1 MITEYPHYIA
11 SLQENVCKFWDKKAL
26 NDVGG
31 ESYSFGQMAIR
42 IEKLSL
48 FMNAAGIKPKDDKV
62 AICAH
67 NCARWGM
74 VFLAINTYGAVAVPI
89 LFDFTPEAVCNLVDH
104 SESVGLFTTGAKWA
118 KMDVAKMPRLRFA
131 INVENW
137 ELLFAADDATKKAY
151 DEMEAAYAAKYPEG
165 LKPADIHYAT
175 DNMDELAIINYT
187 SGSTGNPKGVMLT
200 RRNMSA
206 MIDFCNRWMPIAP
219 DHNMVTMLPM
229 AHMYGLMI
237 EFMYQVC
244 NGCSMYWLGKTPTP
258 SVLMKAYADYR
269 PHLLVTVPLVMEKI
283 FKSKI
288 KPVVEKPAVKILTA
302 IPGIRQIIFKKIRD
316 GLYNA
321 FGGNV
326 TEFIMGGAALNP
338 EAEKWFR
345 KIKFPYTVGYGMT
358 EACPLLAY
366 RPAAGGYVAG
376 SCGRAIDIVEIR
388 IDSDD
393 PEHVAGEIQ
402 ARGQSVCIGY
412 YKNEEASATLFT
424 DDGWLRTGDL
434 GTMDADG
441 NVFIRGRSKSM
452 ILSANGQNIYPE
464 EVEAVVNNQPGVVES
479 VVVDRAGK
487 LVALVYPDQATLPE
501 NGEDLAEMM
510 ENIRRGSNKL
520 LPPYSQ
526 LAKVELQEKPFEK
539 TPKMSIKRFLYS

>member
-1 MITEYPHYIA
+1 MVTEYPHYLT
-11 SLQENVCKFWDKKAL
+11 SLQESVRKYWDKKAL

-31 ESYSFGQMAIR
+31 ESYSFGEMAIR
-42 IEKLSL
+42 IEKLNL
-48 FMNAAGIKPKDDKV
+48 FMSAAGIKPKDDKV
-62 AICAH
+62 TICAH

-74 VFLAINTYGAVAVPI
+74 VFLAVNTYGAVAVPI
-89 LFDFTPEAVCNLVDH
+89 LFDFTPDAVCNLVDH

-118 KMDVAKMPRLRFA
+118 KMDSAKMPHLRFA
-131 INVENW
+131 VNIEKW
-137 ELLFAADDATKKAY
+137 DLLYSADDEVKTAF
-151 DEMEAAYAAKYPEG
+151 DNMEAAYTAKHPKG
-165 LKPADIHYAT
+165 FGPGDLHYAT
-175 DNMDELAIINYT
+175 DNLDDLAIINYT

-206 MIDFCNRWMPIAP
+206 MIDFCNRWMEIAP
-219 DHNMVTMLPM
+219 EHNMVSMLPM

-244 NGCSMYWLGKTPTP
+244 NGCGIYWLGKAPTP
-258 SVLMKAYADYR
+258 AALLKAFATYK

-288 KPVVEKPAVKILTA
+288 KPVVEKPAVKVLTA

-316 GLYNA
+316 GLYAA

-326 TEFIMGGAALNP
+326 RSFIMGGAPLNP
-338 EAEKWFR
+338 EVEKWFR

-366 RPAAGGYVAG
+366 RPWEEYVQG
-376 SCGRAIDIVEIR
+376 SCGRAIDITEIR

-464 EVEAVVNNQPGVVES
+464 EVEAMVNNQMGVAES

-501 NGEDLAEMM
+501 SGEEQAELA
-510 ENIRRGSNKL
+510 ENIRRGANRV

-526 LAKVELQEKPFEK
+526 LAKVELQQKPFEK

>member
-1 MITEYPHYIA
+1 MVTEYPHYIA
-11 SLQENVCKFWDKKAL
+11 SLQDSIRKFWDKKAL

-48 FMNAAGIKPKDDKV
+48 FMSAASIKPKDDKV

-74 VFLAINTYGAVAVPI
+74 VFLAVNTFGAVAVPI
-89 LFDFTPEAVCNLVDH
+89 LFDFTPDSVCNLVDH
-104 SESVGLFTTGAKWA
+104 SESVGLYTTAAKWA
-118 KMDVAKMPRLRFA
+118 KMDVTAMPRLRFA
-131 INVENW
+131 INIENW
-137 ELLFAADDATKKAY
+137 ELLYAADLQVKTAY
-151 DEMEAAYAAKYPEG
+151 DGMEAAYAAKYPNG
-165 LKPADIHYAT
+165 FGPDDVNYAT

-206 MIDFCNRWMPIAP
+206 MIDYCNRWMPIAP

-258 SVLMKAYADYR
+258 AILLKAYADYK

-283 FKSKI
+283 YKRKI
-288 KPVVEKPAVKILTA
+288 KPVVEKPAMKVLCA
-302 IPGIRQIIFKKIRD
+302 LPGIRQLIFKKIKD

-338 EAEKWFR
+338 EVEKWFR

-366 RPAAGGYVAG
+366 RPAAEYVQG

-412 YKNEEASATLFT
+412 YKNDDASATLFT

-441 NVFIRGRSKSM
+441 NVFIRGRSKSL

-464 EVEAVVNNQPGVVES
+464 EVEAIVNNQPGVAES

-487 LVALVYPDQATLPE
+487 LVALVYPDQATFPE
-501 NGEDLAEMM
+501 GGEEQADMADA
-510 ENIRRGSNKL
+510 IRRGANRL
-520 LPPYSQ
+520 LPNYSQ
-526 LAKVELQEKPFEK
+526 LTKVELQKKPFEK

>member
-1 MITEYPHYIA
+1 MITEYPHYLT
-11 SLQENVCKFWDKKAL
+11 SLQESVRKYWDKKAL

-31 ESYSFGQMAIR
+31 ESYSFGEMAVR
-42 IEKLSL
+42 IEKLNL
-48 FMNAAGIKPKDDKV
+48 FMAAAGISPKSGKV

-74 VFLAINTYGAVAVPI
+74 VFLAVNTFGAVAVPI
-89 LFDFTPEAVCNLVDH
+89 LFDFTPESVCHLVDH

-118 KMDVAKMPRLRFA
+118 KIDPSEMPRLRFA
-131 INVENW
+131 VNIEDW
-137 ELLFAADDATKKAY
+137 ALLFASDEGVRAAY
-151 DEMEAAYAAKYPEG
+151 EGIEAAFAAKHPDG
-165 LKPADIHYAT
+165 FGPADLDYAT
-175 DNMDELAIINYT
+175 DNMDEVAIINYT

-206 MIDFCNRWMPIAP
+206 MIDYCNRWMPIAP
-219 DHNMVTMLPM
+219 DHNMVSMLPM

-244 NGCSMYWLGKTPTP
+244 NGCGIYWLGKTPTP
-258 SVLMKAYADYR
+258 AVLLKAFADYK

-288 KPVVEKPAVKILTA
+288 KPVVEKPAVKVLTA
-302 IPGIRQIIFKKIRD
+302 IPGVRRIIFNKIRD

-326 TEFIMGGAALNP
+326 SSFIMGGAPLNP
-338 EAEKWFR
+338 EVEKWFR
-345 KIKFPYTVGYGMT
+345 AIRFPYTVGYGMT

-366 RPAAGGYVAG
+366 RPWQEYVKG

-402 ARGQSVCIGY
+402 ARGQSVCVGY
-412 YKNEEASATLFT
+412 YKNEEASAGAFT
-424 DDGWLRTGDL
+424 ADGWLRTGDL

-441 NVFIRGRSKSM
+441 NVFIRGRIKSM

-464 EVEAVVNNQPGVVES
+464 EVEAVVNNQRGVAES
-479 VVVDRAGK
+479 VVVDRGGK
-487 LVALVYPDQATLPE
+487 LVALVYPDQNLLKEAGPDTLAQE
-501 NGEDLAEMM
+501 IMHDAN
-510 ENIRRGSNKL
+510 RC
-520 LPPYSQ
+520 LPAYSR
-526 LAKVELQEKPFEK
+526 LTRVELQKAPFEK

>member
-1 MITEYPHYIA
+1 MVTEYPHYLT
-11 SLQENVCKFWDKKAL
+11 SLQESIRKYWDKKAL

-31 ESYSFGQMAIR
+31 ESYSFGEMAIR
-42 IEKLSL
+42 IEKLNL
-48 FMNAAGIKPKDDKV
+48 FMAAAGIKPKDDKV

-74 VFLAINTYGAVAVPI
+74 VFLAINTYGSVAVPI
-89 LFDFTPEAVCNLVDH
+89 LFDFTPDAVCNLVDH
-104 SESVGLFTTGAKWA
+104 SESVGLFTTAAKWA
-118 KMDVAKMPRLRFA
+118 KMKPETMPRLRFA
-131 INVENW
+131 VNIEKW
-137 ELLFAADDATKKAY
+137 DLLFAADDEVKAAY
-151 DEMEAAYAAKYPEG
+151 ENMEAAYKAKHPKG
-165 LKPADIHYAT
+165 FGPDDLHYAT
-175 DNMDELAIINYT
+175 DNDDELAIINYT

-206 MIDFCNRWMPIAP
+206 MIDFCNRWMEIAP
-219 DHNMVTMLPM
+219 DHNMVSMLPM

-244 NGCSMYWLGKTPTP
+244 NGCGIYWLGKAPTP
-258 SVLMKAYADYR
+258 ASLLKAFAQYK

-288 KPVVEKPAVKILTA
+288 KPVVEKPAVKVICA
-302 IPGIRQIIFKKIRD
+302 IPGLRQIVFKKIRD
-316 GLYNA
+316 GLYAA

-326 TEFIMGGAALNP
+326 RSFIMGGAPLNP
-338 EAEKWFR
+338 EVEKWFR

-366 RPAAGGYVAG
+366 RPWEEYVQG
-376 SCGRAIDIVEIR
+376 SCGRAIDIAEIR

-412 YKNEEASATLFT
+412 FKNEEASSTLFT

-464 EVEAVVNNQPGVVES
+464 EVEAVVNNQPNVVES

-487 LVALVYPDQATLPE
+487 LVALVYPDQANLPQ
-501 NGEDLAEMM
+501 NGEELADMAEA
-510 ENIRRGSNKL
+510 IRLGSNKQ
-520 LPPYSQ
+520 LPNYSQ
-526 LAKVELQEKPFEK
+526 LTKVEFQKEPFQK
-539 TPKMSIKRFLYS
+539 TPKMSIKRFLYK

>member
-1 MITEYPHYIA
+1 MITEYPHYLT
-11 SLQENVCKFWDKKAL
+11 SLQDSVRKFWDKKAL

-31 ESYSFGQMAIR
+31 ESYSFGEMAIR

-48 FMNAAGIKPKDDKV
+48 FMAAAGIRPKDDKV

-74 VFLAINTYGAVAVPI
+74 VFLAVNTYGAVAVPI
-89 LFDFTPEAVCNLVDH
+89 LFDFMPDSVCNLVDH
-104 SESVGLFTTGAKWA
+104 SESVGLYTTAAKWA
-118 KMDVAKMPRLRFA
+118 KMDVKMMPKLRFA
-131 INVENW
+131 VNIEKW
-137 ELLFAADDATKKAY
+137 ELLYAADEAVQKAF
-151 DEMEAAYAAKYPEG
+151 DGMEAAYAEKYPDG
-165 LKPADIHYAT
+165 FGPADLDYAT

-258 SVLMKAYADYR
+258 AVLLKAYADYK

-283 FKSKI
+283 YKSKI
-288 KPVVEKPAVKILTA
+288 KPVVEKPAMKVLCA

-326 TEFIMGGAALNP
+326 TEFIMGGAPLNP
-338 EAEKWFR
+338 EVEKWFR

-366 RPAAGGYVAG
+366 RPAREYVQG

-388 IDSDD
+388 IDSED
-393 PEHVAGEIQ
+393 PAHVAGEIQ

-412 YKNEEASATLFT
+412 FKNEEASATLFT

-434 GTMDADG
+434 GTMDSDG
-441 NVFIRGRSKSM
+441 NVFIRGRLKSL

-464 EVEAVVNNQPGVVES
+464 EVEAMVNNQEGVAES

-487 LVALVYPDQATLPE
+487 LVALVYPDQNSLPDTE
-501 NGEDLAEMM
+501 EGRAELAEA
-510 ENIRRGSNKL
+510 IRKGANRL
-520 LPPYSQ
+520 LPLYSQ
-526 LAKVELQEKPFEK
+526 LAKVELQQKPFEK

>member
-1 MITEYPHYIA
+1 MITEYPHYLT

-48 FMNAAGIKPKDDKV
+48 FMAEAGIRPKDDKV

-74 VFLAINTYGAVAVPI
+74 VFLGINTYGAVAVPI
-89 LFDFTPEAVCNLVDH
+89 LFDFTPEAVCKLVDH
-104 SESVGLFTTGAKWA
+104 SESIGLFTTGAKWA
-118 KMDVAKMPRLRFA
+118 KLDVKAMPRLRFA
-131 INVENW
+131 VNVENW
-137 ELLFAADDATKKAY
+137 ELLYAADDATKQAY
-151 DEMEAAYAAKYPEG
+151 DNMEAAYAAKYPGGFGPEN
-165 LKPADIHYAT
+165 LNYAT

-258 SVLMKAYADYR
+258 AVLLKAYADYK

-283 FKSKI
+283 YKSKI
-288 KPVVEKPAVKILTA
+288 KPVVEKPAMKFLTA

-326 TEFIMGGAALNP
+326 TEFIMGGAPLNP
-338 EAEKWFR
+338 EVEKWFR

-366 RPAAGGYVAG
+366 RPAPEYVTG

-412 YKNEEASATLFT
+412 FKNEEASATLFT

-434 GTMDADG
+434 GTMDSDG

-464 EVEAVVNNQPGVVES
+464 EVEAVVNNQDGVAES

-487 LVALVYPDQATLPE
+487 LVALVYPDQAKLPE
-501 NGEDLAEMM
+501 SGEELAEMA
-510 ENIRRGSNKL
+510 ENIRRGANRL
-520 LPPYSQ
+520 LPNYSQ
-526 LAKVELQEKPFEK
+526 LAKVEMQSKPFEK

>member
-1 MITEYPHYIA
+1 MVTEYPHYIA
-11 SLQENVCKFWDKKAL
+11 SLQDSIRKFWDKKAL

-48 FMNAAGIKPKDDKV
+48 FMSAASIKPKDDKV

-74 VFLAINTYGAVAVPI
+74 VFLAVNTFGAVAVPI
-89 LFDFTPEAVCNLVDH
+89 LFDFTPDSVCNLVDH
-104 SESVGLFTTGAKWA
+104 SESVGLYTTAAKWA
-118 KMDVAKMPRLRFA
+118 KMDVTAMPRLRFA
-131 INVENW
+131 INIENW
-137 ELLFAADDATKKAY
+137 ELLYAADLQVKTAY
-151 DEMEAAYAAKYPEG
+151 DGMEAAYAAKYPNG
-165 LKPADIHYAT
+165 FGPDDVNYAT

-206 MIDFCNRWMPIAP
+206 MIDYCNRWMPIAP

-258 SVLMKAYADYR
+258 AILLKAYADYK

-283 FKSKI
+283 YKSKI
-288 KPVVEKPAVKILTA
+288 KPVVEKPAMKVLCA
-302 IPGIRQIIFKKIRD
+302 LPGIRQLIFKKIRD

-338 EAEKWFR
+338 EVEKWFR

-366 RPAAGGYVAG
+366 RPAAEYVQG

-412 YKNEEASATLFT
+412 YKNEDASATLFT

-441 NVFIRGRSKSM
+441 NVFIRGRSKSL

-464 EVEAVVNNQPGVVES
+464 EVEAIVNNQPGVAES

-487 LVALVYPDQATLPE
+487 LVALVYPDQATFPE
-501 NGEDLAEMM
+501 GGEEQADMADA
-510 ENIRRGSNKL
+510 IRRGANRL
-520 LPPYSQ
+520 LPNYSQ
-526 LAKVELQEKPFEK
+526 LTKVELQKKPFEK

>member
-1 MITEYPHYIA
+1 MVTEYPHYIA
-11 SLQENVCKFWDKKAL
+11 SLQDSIRKFWDKKAL

-31 ESYSFGQMAIR
+31 ESYSFGEMAIR

-48 FMNAAGIKPKDDKV
+48 FMAAAGIKPKDDKV

-74 VFLAINTYGAVAVPI
+74 VFLAINTYGSVAVPI
-89 LFDFTPEAVCNLVDH
+89 LFDFTPDAVCNLVDH
-104 SESVGLFTTGAKWA
+104 SDSVGLFTTGAKWA
-118 KMDVAKMPRLRFA
+118 KLDPKAMPKMRFA

-137 ELLFAADDATKKAY
+137 EMLYAADEDVKKAY
-151 DEMEAAYAAKYPEG
+151 EGMEAAYVSKYPDG
-165 LKPADIHYAT
+165 LKPDDINYAT

-206 MIDFCNRWMPIAP
+206 MIDYCNRWMPIAP

-229 AHMYGLMI
+229 AHMYGLMS

-258 SVLMKAYADYR
+258 AVLMKAYADYK

-288 KPVVEKPAVKILTA
+288 KPVVEKPAMKVLCA
-302 IPGIRQIIFKKIRD
+302 IPGIRQIIFKKIKD

-326 TEFIMGGAALNP
+326 SSFIMGGAALNP

-366 RPAAGGYVAG
+366 RPWEEYVQG

-434 GTMDADG
+434 GTMDAEGD
-441 NVFIRGRSKSM
+441 VFIRGRSKSL

-464 EVEAVVNNQPGVVES
+464 EVEAVVNNQAGVAES
-479 VVVDRAGK
+479 VVVDRGGK

-501 NGEDLAEMM
+501 GNDALAEMA
-510 ENIRRGSNKL
+510 EDIRRGSNKQ
-520 LPPYSQ
+520 LPNYSQ
-526 LAKVELQEKPFEK
+526 LAKVELQTKPFEK
-539 TPKMSIKRFLYS
+539 TPKMSIKRFLYK

>member
-1 MITEYPHYIA
+1 MVTEYPHYIA
-11 SLQENVCKFWDKKAL
+11 SLQESIRRFWDKKAL

-31 ESYSFGQMAIR
+31 ESYSFGEMAIR

-48 FMNAAGIKPKDDKV
+48 FMSAAGIKSKDDKV

-74 VFLAINTYGAVAVPI
+74 VFLAINTYGSVAVPI
-89 LFDFTPEAVCNLVDH
+89 LFDFTPDSVCNLVDH
-104 SESVGLFTTGAKWA
+104 SESVGLFTTAARWA
-118 KMDVAKMPRLRFA
+118 KMDVKAMPRLRFA
-131 INVENW
+131 INIEKW
-137 ELLFAADDATKKAY
+137 DLLHASDDDVKKAF
-151 DEMEAAYAAKYPEG
+151 DAMEDAYAAKYPEG
-165 LKPADIHYAT
+165 LKPADVNYAT

-206 MIDFCNRWMPIAP
+206 MIDYCNRWMPIAP

-258 SVLMKAYADYR
+258 AILLKAYADYK

-283 FKSKI
+283 YKSKI
-288 KPVVEKPAVKILTA
+288 KPVVDKPAMKVLCC
-302 IPGIRQIIFKKIRD
+302 IPGIRQVIFKKIRD

-338 EAEKWFR
+338 EVEKWFR

-366 RPAAGGYVAG
+366 RPAREYVQG

-464 EVEAVVNNQPGVVES
+464 EVEAVVNNQPGVAES

-487 LVALVYPDQATLPE
+487 LVALVYPDQAILPE
-501 NGEDLAEMM
+501 SGEDQAELAET
-510 ENIRRGSNKL
+510 IRRGANRL
-520 LPPYSQ
+520 LPNYSQ
-526 LAKVELQEKPFEK
+526 LTKVELQKNPFEK

>member
-11 SLQENVCKFWDKKAL
+11 SLQESIRKFWDKKAL

-31 ESYSFGQMAIR
+31 ESYSFGEMAIR

-48 FMNAAGIKPKDDKV
+48 FMSAAGIKPKDDKV

-74 VFLAINTYGAVAVPI
+74 VFLAINTYGSVAVPI
-89 LFDFTPEAVCNLVDH
+89 LFDFTPDSVCNLVDH
-104 SESVGLFTTGAKWA
+104 SESVGLFTTAAKWA
-118 KMDVAKMPRLRFA
+118 KMDVKAMPRLRFA
-131 INVENW
+131 INIEKW
-137 ELLFAADDATKKAY
+137 DLLHAADDDVKKAF
-151 DEMEAAYAAKYPEG
+151 DAMEDAYAAKYPEG
-165 LKPADIHYAT
+165 LKPADVNYAT

-258 SVLMKAYADYR
+258 AILLKAYADYK

-283 FKSKI
+283 YKSKI
-288 KPVVEKPAVKILTA
+288 KPVVEKPAMKVLCCL
-302 IPGIRQIIFKKIRD
+302 PGIRQLIFKKIRD
-316 GLYNA
+316 GLYHA

-338 EAEKWFR
+338 EVEKWFR

-366 RPAAGGYVAG
+366 RPAPEYVQS

-464 EVEAVVNNQPGVVES
+464 EVEAIVNNQSGVAES

-501 NGEDLAEMM
+501 SGEEQAEMA
-510 ENIRRGSNKL
+510 EAIRLGANRL
-520 LPPYSQ
+520 LPNYSQ
-526 LAKVELQEKPFEK
+526 LTKVELQKNPFEK

>member
-11 SLQENVCKFWDKKAL
+11 SLQESIRKFWDKKAL

-31 ESYSFGQMAIR
+31 ESYSFGEMAIR

-48 FMNAAGIKPKDDKV
+48 FMSAAGIKPKDDKV

-74 VFLAINTYGAVAVPI
+74 VFLAVNTYGSVAVPI
-89 LFDFTPEAVCNLVDH
+89 LFDFTPDSVCNLVDH
-104 SESVGLFTTGAKWA
+104 SESVGLFTTAAKWA
-118 KMDVAKMPRLRFA
+118 KMDVKAMPRLRFA
-131 INVENW
+131 INIEKW
-137 ELLFAADDATKKAY
+137 DLLHAADDDVKKAF
-151 DEMEAAYAAKYPEG
+151 DAMEDAYAAKYPEG
-165 LKPADIHYAT
+165 LKPADVNYAT

-258 SVLMKAYADYR
+258 AILLKAYADYK

-283 FKSKI
+283 YKSKI
-288 KPVVEKPAVKILTA
+288 KPVVEKPAMKVLCCL
-302 IPGIRQIIFKKIRD
+302 PGIRQLIFKKIRD
-316 GLYNA
+316 GLYHA

-338 EAEKWFR
+338 EVEKWFR

-366 RPAAGGYVAG
+366 RPAPEYVQS

-464 EVEAVVNNQPGVVES
+464 EVEAIVNNQSGVAES

-501 NGEDLAEMM
+501 SGEEQAEMA
-510 ENIRRGSNKL
+510 EAIRLGANRL
-520 LPPYSQ
+520 LPNYSQ
-526 LAKVELQEKPFEK
+526 LTKVELQKNPFEK

>member
-1 MITEYPHYIA
+1 MVTEYPHYLT
-11 SLQENVCKFWDKKAL
+11 SLQESVRKYWNKKAL

-31 ESYSFGQMAIR
+31 ESYSFGEMAVQ
-42 IEKLSL
+42 IEKLNL
-48 FMNAAGIKPKDDKV
+48 FMAAAGIRPKDDKV

-74 VFLAINTYGAVAVPI
+74 VFLAINTYGSVAVPI
-89 LFDFTPEAVCNLVDH
+89 LFDFTPDAVCNLVDH

-118 KMDVAKMPRLRFA
+118 KMKAEAMPRLRFA
-131 INVENW
+131 VNIENW
-137 ELLFAADDATKKAY
+137 SLLYCCDEATAKAY
-151 DEMEAAYAAKYPEG
+151 EGMEAAFAAKHPSG
-165 LKPADIHYAT
+165 FGPDDLDYAT
-175 DNMDELAIINYT
+175 DNDDELAIINYT

-206 MIDFCNRWMPIAP
+206 MIDFCNRWMPIAA
-219 DHNMVTMLPM
+219 DHNMVSMLPM

-244 NGCSMYWLGKTPTP
+244 NGCSIYWLGKTPTP
-258 SVLMKAYADYR
+258 AVLLKAFADYK

-288 KPVVEKPAVKILTA
+288 KPVVEKPAVKVLTA

-326 TEFIMGGAALNP
+326 TEFIMGGAPLNP
-338 EAEKWFR
+338 EVEKWFR

-366 RPAAGGYVAG
+366 RPAPEYVQG

-412 YKNEEASATLFT
+412 FKNDNASANLFT

-464 EVEAVVNNQPGVVES
+464 EVEAVVNNQAGVVES
-479 VVVDRAGK
+479 VVVDRGGK
-487 LVALVYPDQATLPE
+487 LVALVYPDQAVLPHG
-501 NGEDLAEMM
+501 GEELADLAEA
-510 ENIRRGSNKL
+510 IRTGSNKQ
-520 LPPYSQ
+520 LPGYSQ
-526 LAKVELQEKPFEK
+526 LAKVEFQKEPFEK
-539 TPKMSIKRFLYS
+539 TPKMSIKRFLYK

>member
-1 MITEYPHYIA
+1 MITEYPHYLT
-11 SLQENVCKFWDKKAL
+11 SLQESVRKYWDKKAL

-31 ESYSFGQMAIR
+31 ESYSFGEMAVR
-42 IEKLSL
+42 IEKLNL
-48 FMNAAGIKPKDDKV
+48 FMAAAGISPKSDKV

-74 VFLAINTYGAVAVPI
+74 VFLAINTFGSVAVPI
-89 LFDFTPEAVCNLVDH
+89 LFDFTPESVCHLVDH

-118 KMDVAKMPRLRFA
+118 KMDPSAMPRLRFA
-131 INVENW
+131 VNIEDW
-137 ELLFAADDATKKAY
+137 ALLFASDESIRAAY
-151 DEMEAAYAAKYPEG
+151 DGMEAAFAAKHPG
-165 LKPADIHYAT
+165 GFGPADLNYAT
-175 DNMDELAIINYT
+175 DNMDEVAIINYT

-206 MIDFCNRWMPIAP
+206 MIDYCNRWMPIAP
-219 DHNMVTMLPM
+219 DHNMVSMLPM

-244 NGCSMYWLGKTPTP
+244 NGCGIYWLGKTPTP
-258 SVLMKAYADYR
+258 AVLLKAFADYK

-288 KPVVEKPAVKILTA
+288 KPIVEKPAIKVLTA
-302 IPGIRQIIFKKIRD
+302 IPGVRRIIFNKIRD

-326 TEFIMGGAALNP
+326 SSFIMGGAPLNP
-338 EAEKWFR
+338 EVEKWFR
-345 KIKFPYTVGYGMT
+345 AIKFPYTVGYGMT

-366 RPAAGGYVAG
+366 RPWQEYVKG

-402 ARGQSVCIGY
+402 ARGQSVCVGY
-412 YKNEEASATLFT
+412 YKNEEASAGAFT
-424 DDGWLRTGDL
+424 SDGWLRTGDL

-441 NVFIRGRSKSM
+441 NVFIRGRIKSM

-464 EVEAVVNNQPGVVES
+464 EVEAVVNNQTGVAES
-479 VVVDRAGK
+479 VVVDRGGK
-487 LVALVYPDQATLPE
+487 LVALVYPDQNILKGADPAALTQEILQGANRGLPSYSR
-501 NGEDLAEMM
+501 LA
-510 ENIRRGSNKL
+510 R
-520 LPPYSQ
+520 
-526 LAKVELQEKPFEK
+526 VELQKAPFEK

>member
-1 MITEYPHYIA
+1 MVTEYPHYIA
-11 SLQENVCKFWDKKAL
+11 SLQDSVRKFWDKKAL

-31 ESYSFGQMAIR
+31 ESYSFGEMAIR

-48 FMNAAGIKPKDDKV
+48 FMDAAGIKPKEDKV

-89 LFDFTPEAVCNLVDH
+89 LFDFTPDAVNNLVDH
-104 SESVGLFTTGAKWA
+104 SESVGLFTTGVKWSKLDPKA
-118 KMDVAKMPRLRFA
+118 MPKLRFA
-131 INVENW
+131 IDIEKWALVY
-137 ELLFAADDATKKAY
+137 AADDKVQQAY
-151 DEMEAAYAAKYPEG
+151 DAMDAAFLAKYPNG
-165 LKPADIHYAT
+165 FGPADINYAT

-258 SVLMKAYADYR
+258 AVLMKAYADYK

-283 FKSKI
+283 YKNKI
-288 KPVVEKPAVKILTA
+288 KPVVEKPSLKILTA
-302 IPGIRQIIFKKIRD
+302 IPGVRQAIFKKIKD

-345 KIKFPYTVGYGMT
+345 RIKFPYTVGYGMT

-366 RPAAGGYVAG
+366 RPAKEYVKG

-402 ARGQSVCIGY
+402 ARGQSICIGY
-412 YKNEEASATLFT
+412 FKNEEASATLFT

-434 GTMDADG
+434 GTMDSDG
-441 NVFIRGRSKSM
+441 NVFIRGRSKSL

-464 EVEAVVNNQPGVVES
+464 EVEAVVNNQPHVAES

-487 LVALVYPDQATLPE
+487 LVALVYLDQANIPE
-501 NGEDLAEMM
+501 DGEELADIAEA
-510 ENIRRGSNKL
+510 IRVNSNRL
-520 LPPYSQ
+520 LPNYSQ
-526 LAKVELQEKPFEK
+526 LTKVEFQQKPFEK
-539 TPKMSIKRFLYS
+539 TPKMSIKRFLYK

>member
-1 MITEYPHYIA
+1 MVTEYPHYLT
-11 SLQENVCKFWDKKAL
+11 SLQDSVRRFWDKKAL

-31 ESYSFGQMAIR
+31 ESYSFGEMAVR

-48 FMNAAGIKPKDDKV
+48 FMEAAGIRPKDDKV
-62 AICAH
+62 AISAH

-89 LFDFTPEAVCNLVDH
+89 LFDFTPDSVCNLVDH
-104 SESVGLFTTGAKWA
+104 SESVGLYTTAAKWA
-118 KMDVAKMPRLRFA
+118 KMDIKAMPRLRFA
-131 INVENW
+131 VNIEKW
-137 ELLFAADDATKKAY
+137 ELLFAADEKVQKAF
-151 DEMEAAYAAKYPEG
+151 DGMEAAYAAKYPKG
-165 LKPADIHYAT
+165 FGPGDLNYAT

-187 SGSTGNPKGVMLT
+187 SGSTGNPKGVMLS

-206 MIDFCNRWMPIAP
+206 MIDYCNRWMPIKP
-219 DHNMVTMLPM
+219 DFNMVTMLPM
-229 AHMYGLMI
+229 AHMYGMMI

-258 SVLMKAYADYR
+258 AVLLKAYADYK

-283 FKSKI
+283 YKSKI
-288 KPVVEKPAVKILTA
+288 KPVVEKPAVKVLTA
-302 IPGIRQIIFKKIRD
+302 IPGVRQIIFKKIKD

-326 TEFIMGGAALNP
+326 ASFIMGGAPLNP
-338 EAEKWFR
+338 QVEKWFR
-345 KIKFPYTVGYGMT
+345 AIKFPYTVGYGMT

-366 RPAAGGYVAG
+366 RPWQEYVQG
-376 SCGRAIDIVEIR
+376 SCGRAIDTVEIR
-388 IDSDD
+388 IDSED
-393 PEHVAGEIQ
+393 PGHVAGEIQ
-402 ARGQSVCIGY
+402 ARGQSVCLGY
-412 YKNEEASATLFT
+412 YKNEEASAGAFT
-424 DDGWLRTGDL
+424 EDGWLRTGDL

-464 EVEAVVNNQPGVVES
+464 EVEAMVNNQPGVAES
-479 VVVDRAGK
+479 VVVDRDGK
-487 LVALVYPDQATLPE
+487 LVALVYPDQNNLPE
-501 NGEDLAEMM
+501 GDEALAELS
-510 ENIRRGSNKL
+510 EAIRKGANKV
-520 LPPYSQ
+520 LPLYSQ
-526 LAKVELQEKPFEK
+526 LAKVELQAKPFEK

>member
-1 MITEYPHYIA
+1 MVTEYPHYIA
-11 SLQENVCKFWDKKAL
+11 SLQESIRRFWDKKAL

-31 ESYSFGQMAIR
+31 ESYSFGEMAIR

-48 FMNAAGIKPKDDKV
+48 FMSAAGIKPKDDKV

-74 VFLAINTYGAVAVPI
+74 VFLAINTYGSVAVTI
-89 LFDFTPEAVCNLVDH
+89 LFDFTPDSVCNLVDH
-104 SESVGLFTTGAKWA
+104 SESVGLFTTAAKWA
-118 KMDVAKMPRLRFA
+118 KMDVKAMPRLRFA
-131 INVENW
+131 INIEKW
-137 ELLFAADDATKKAY
+137 DLLHASDDDVKKAF
-151 DEMEAAYAAKYPEG
+151 DAMEDAYAAKYPEG
-165 LKPADIHYAT
+165 LKPADVNYST

-206 MIDFCNRWMPIAP
+206 MIDYCNRWMPIAP

-258 SVLMKAYADYR
+258 AILLKAYADYK

-283 FKSKI
+283 YKSKI
-288 KPVVEKPAVKILTA
+288 KPVVDKPAMKVLCC
-302 IPGIRQIIFKKIRD
+302 IPGIRQVIFKKIRD

-338 EAEKWFR
+338 EVEKWFR

-366 RPAAGGYVAG
+366 RPAREYVQG

-464 EVEAVVNNQPGVVES
+464 EVEAVVNNQPGVAES

-487 LVALVYPDQATLPE
+487 LVALVYPDQAILPE
-501 NGEDLAEMM
+501 SGEDQAELAET
-510 ENIRRGSNKL
+510 IRRGANRL
-520 LPPYSQ
+520 LPNYSQ
-526 LAKVELQEKPFEK
+526 LTKVELQKNPFEK

>member
-1 MITEYPHYIA
+1 MVTEYPHYIA
-11 SLQENVCKFWDKKAL
+11 SLQDSIRKFWDKKAL

-31 ESYSFGQMAIR
+31 ESYSFGEMAIR

-48 FMNAAGIKPKDDKV
+48 FMSAAGIKPKDDKV

-74 VFLAINTYGAVAVPI
+74 VFLAINTYGSVAVPI
-89 LFDFTPEAVCNLVDH
+89 LFDFTPDAVCHLVDH
-104 SESVGLFTTGAKWA
+104 SESVGLFTTAAKWA
-118 KMDVAKMPRLRFA
+118 RMKAETMPRLRFA
-131 INVENW
+131 VNIEKW
-137 ELLFAADDATKKAY
+137 DLLYAADDNVKTAY
-151 DEMEAAYAAKYPEG
+151 ENMEAAYAAKHPKG
-165 LKPADIHYAT
+165 FGPADLDYAT

-206 MIDFCNRWMPIAP
+206 MIDFCNRWMEIAP
-219 DHNMVTMLPM
+219 DHNMVSMLPM

-244 NGCSMYWLGKTPTP
+244 NGCGIYWLGKAPTP
-258 SVLMKAYADYR
+258 ASLLKAFAQYK

-288 KPVVEKPAVKILTA
+288 KPVVEKPAVKVICA
-302 IPGIRQIIFKKIRD
+302 IPGLRQIIFKKIRD
-316 GLYNA
+316 GLYAA

-326 TEFIMGGAALNP
+326 RSFIMGGAPLNP
-338 EAEKWFR
+338 EVEKWFR

-366 RPAAGGYVAG
+366 RPWEEYVQG
-376 SCGRAIDIVEIR
+376 SCGRAIDITEIR

-412 YKNEEASATLFT
+412 FKNEEASATLFT

-464 EVEAVVNNQPGVVES
+464 EVEAMVNNQPGVVES

-487 LVALVYPDQATLPE
+487 LVALVYPDQATLPQ
-501 NGEDLAEMM
+501 NGEDLADMAEA
-510 ENIRRGSNKL
+510 IRLGSNKL
-520 LPPYSQ
+520 LPNYSQ
-526 LAKVELQEKPFEK
+526 LAKVEFQKDPFEK
-539 TPKMSIKRFLYS
+539 TPKMSIKRFLYK

>member
-1 MITEYPHYIA
+1 MVTEYPHYIA
-11 SLQENVCKFWDKKAL
+11 SLQDSIRKFWDKKAL

-31 ESYSFGQMAIR
+31 ESYSFGEMAIR

-48 FMNAAGIKPKDDKV
+48 FMSAAGIKPKDDKV

-74 VFLAINTYGAVAVPI
+74 VFLAINTYGSVAVPI
-89 LFDFTPEAVCNLVDH
+89 LFDFTPDSVCNLVDH
-104 SESVGLFTTGAKWA
+104 SESVGLFTTAAKWA
-118 KMDVAKMPRLRFA
+118 KMDVKAMPRLRFA
-131 INVENW
+131 INIEKW
-137 ELLFAADDATKKAY
+137 DLLHASDDDVKKAF
-151 DEMEAAYAAKYPEG
+151 DAMEDAYAAKYPEG
-165 LKPADIHYAT
+165 LKPADVNYAT

-258 SVLMKAYADYR
+258 AILLKAYADYK

-283 FKSKI
+283 YKSKI
-288 KPVVEKPAVKILTA
+288 KPVVDKPAMKVLCC
-302 IPGIRQIIFKKIRD
+302 IPGIRQVIFKKIRD

-338 EAEKWFR
+338 EVEKWFR

-366 RPAAGGYVAG
+366 RPAREYVQG

-464 EVEAVVNNQPGVVES
+464 EVEAIVNNQSGVAES

-501 NGEDLAEMM
+501 SGEEQAEMA
-510 ENIRRGSNKL
+510 EAIRLGANRL
-520 LPPYSQ
+520 LPNYSQ
-526 LAKVELQEKPFEK
+526 LTKVELQKNPFEK

>member
-1 MITEYPHYIA
+1 MVTEYPHYIA
-11 SLQENVCKFWDKKAL
+11 SLQESIRRFWDKKAL

-31 ESYSFGQMAIR
+31 ESYSFGEMAIR

-48 FMNAAGIKPKDDKV
+48 FMSAAGIKPKDDKV

-74 VFLAINTYGAVAVPI
+74 VFLAINTYGSVAVPI
-89 LFDFTPEAVCNLVDH
+89 LFDFTPDSVCNLVDH
-104 SESVGLFTTGAKWA
+104 SESVGLFTTAAKWA
-118 KMDVAKMPRLRFA
+118 KMDVKAMPRLRFA
-131 INVENW
+131 INIEKW
-137 ELLFAADDATKKAY
+137 DLLHASDDDVKKAF
-151 DEMEAAYAAKYPEG
+151 DAMEDAYAAKYPEG
-165 LKPADIHYAT
+165 LKPADVNYST

-206 MIDFCNRWMPIAP
+206 MIDYCNRWMPIAP

-258 SVLMKAYADYR
+258 AILLKAYADYK

-283 FKSKI
+283 YKSKI
-288 KPVVEKPAVKILTA
+288 KPVVDKPAMKVLCC
-302 IPGIRQIIFKKIRD
+302 IPGIRQVIFKKIRD

-338 EAEKWFR
+338 EVEKWFR

-366 RPAAGGYVAG
+366 RPAREYVQG

-464 EVEAVVNNQPGVVES
+464 EVEAVVNNQPGVAES

-487 LVALVYPDQATLPE
+487 LVALVYPDQAILPE
-501 NGEDLAEMM
+501 SGEDQAELAET
-510 ENIRRGSNKL
+510 IRRGANRL
-520 LPPYSQ
+520 LPNYSQ
-526 LAKVELQEKPFEK
+526 LTKVELQKNPFEK

>member
-1 MITEYPHYIA
+1 MVTEYPHYIA
-11 SLQENVCKFWDKKAL
+11 SLQDSIRKFWDKKAL

-31 ESYSFGQMAIR
+31 ESYSFGEMAIR

-48 FMNAAGIKPKDDKV
+48 FMAAAGIKPKDDKV

-74 VFLAINTYGAVAVPI
+74 VFLAINTYGSVAVPI
-89 LFDFTPEAVCNLVDH
+89 LFDFTPDAVCNLVDH
-104 SESVGLFTTGAKWA
+104 SDSVGLFTTGAKWA
-118 KMDVAKMPRLRFA
+118 KLDPKAMPKMRFA

-137 ELLFAADDATKKAY
+137 EMLYAADEDVKKAY
-151 DEMEAAYAAKYPEG
+151 EGMEAAYASKYPDG
-165 LKPADIHYAT
+165 LKPDDINYAT

-206 MIDFCNRWMPIAP
+206 MIDYCNRWMPIAP

-258 SVLMKAYADYR
+258 AVLMKAYADYK

-288 KPVVEKPAVKILTA
+288 KPVVEKPAMKVLCA
-302 IPGIRQIIFKKIRD
+302 IPGIRQIIFKKIKD

-326 TEFIMGGAALNP
+326 SSFIMGGAALNP

-366 RPAAGGYVAG
+366 RPWEEYVQG

-388 IDSDD
+388 IESDD

-412 YKNEEASATLFT
+412 FKNEEASATLFT

-434 GTMDADG
+434 GTMDAEGD
-441 NVFIRGRSKSM
+441 VFIRGRSKSL

-464 EVEAVVNNQPGVVES
+464 EVEAVVNNQAGVAES
-479 VVVDRAGK
+479 VVVDRGGK

-501 NGEDLAEMM
+501 GNDALAEMA
-510 ENIRRGSNKL
+510 EDIRRGSNKL
-520 LPPYSQ
+520 LPNYSQ
-526 LAKVELQEKPFEK
+526 LAKVELQTKPFEK
-539 TPKMSIKRFLYS
+539 TPKMSIKRFLYK